1 MVLRLTLRID
11 ALASRNKLRPKKGK
25 KVLVMIKLIPQAY
38 ARALDAFGCDAYTAD
53 DGHTASS
60 GAPSTIIFRKVLGA
74 CFLRLFNVHNWQNLQ
89 IIY

>member
-38 ARALDAFGCDAYTAD
+38 ARALDAFGCDAYAAD
-53 DGHTASS
+53 DSHTASS
-60 GAPSTIIFRKVLGA
+60 GAL
-74 CFLRLFNVHNWQNLQ
+74 
-89 IIY
+89 

>member
-38 ARALDAFGCDAYTAD
+38 ARALDAFGCDAYAAD

-60 GAPSTIIFRKVLGA
+60 GAPSTIIFRKAHGA
-74 CFLRLFNVHNWQNLQ
+74 CFLRLFNVTGK
-89 IIY
+89 IFK